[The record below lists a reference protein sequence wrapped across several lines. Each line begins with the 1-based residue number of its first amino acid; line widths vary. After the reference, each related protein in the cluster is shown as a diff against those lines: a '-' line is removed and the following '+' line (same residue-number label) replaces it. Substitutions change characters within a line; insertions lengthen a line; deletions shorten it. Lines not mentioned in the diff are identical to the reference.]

1 MKQLKQLVNKYKHY
15 SIFIF
20 NQPMQS
26 DIESFF
32 DDKEEIDEATFYD
45 IIEYGIHVSE
55 LYMESYVSNMANYN
69 FDDDFEENIMQ
80 MIIEQYGKQYDL
92 YMFHDEDIESDD
104 LYIDVIME
112 EIKKQVFT
120 HIVPRRGYKK
130 SFIRREPNILRICQQ
145 LEILRNKPQPEQR
158 TPAWYETRHNLIT
171 ASNAWKCFE
180 SQSKQNEIIYEK
192 CQPLEEKSNTNNLF
206 VNTNS
211 SLHWGQKYEPL
222 STQLYEYLYST
233 QVEDFGCIAHD
244 THTFLGASPDGI
256 VVKEDCTRYGRMLE
270 IKNIVNREITQIPKK
285 EYWIQMQLQMEV
297 CDLNECDFLET
308 KFVEYENSDAFYADG
323 ENYNCTDE
331 ILYKGAFLMFMENN
345 VPKYFYP
352 EFHISKEKYEI
363 WETQMLEENTQM
375 HFIKTIY
382 WKLEKYSNILVLRN
396 KKWFESTI
404 EQVRNI
410 WSQVLY
416 ERENGYLHRAPN
428 KRERRPTIDLT
439 EETKELS
446 DKPDSEN
453 QCFIIDSSDDE
464 KSVDEK
470 PIVLETN
477 KEDEPEQTIELVN
490 AVEEEIPNETKKKE
504 KKEKKNIPTNSFKIN
519 TSTLDTTSTED
530 FIASIVKETK

>member
-1 MKQLKQLVNKYKHY
+1 MK
-15 SIFIF
+15 
-20 NQPMQS
+20 S

-32 DDKEEIDEATFYD
+32 DDKEEIDEQTFYD

-55 LYMESYVSNMANYN
+55 LYMESYIFNMANYN
-69 FDDDFEENIMQ
+69 FDDEYEENIMQ

-130 SFIRREPNILRICQQ
+130 SFIRCKPNVLRICQQ

-158 TPAWYETRHNLIT
+158 TTAWYETRHNLIT

-192 CQPLEEKSNTNNLF
+192 CQPLQDKSDANSLF

-211 SLHWGQKYEPL
+211 TLHWGQKYEPL

-233 QVEDFGCIAHD
+233 QVEDFGCIIHD
-244 THTFLGASPDGI
+244 DYSFLGASPDGI
-256 VVKEDCTRYGRMLE
+256 VVKEDCSRYGRMLE

-308 KFVEYENSDAFYADG
+308 KFVEYENEEEFYADG
-323 ENYNCTDE
+323 ENFNYTEN
-331 ILYKGAFLMFMENN
+331 ILYKGAFLMFMDNN
-345 VPKYFYP
+345 IPKYFYP
-352 EFHISKEKYEI
+352 EFHINKEKYQI
-363 WETQMLEENTQM
+363 WETKILEENAHMQ
-375 HFIKTIY
+375 FIKTIY

-396 KKWFESTI
+396 TKWFQSCIGQME
-404 EQVRNI
+404 NI
-410 WSQVLY
+410 WNQVLY

-439 EETKELS
+439 EETKDMNE
-446 DKPDSEN
+446 KVENN
-453 QCFIIDSSDDE
+453 QCLIIDSSDDD

-470 PIVLETN
+470 STINETKDIIQEDI
-477 KEDEPEQTIELVN
+477 KEEIK
-490 AVEEEIPNETKKKE
+490 EEIPKKRKKKE
-504 KKEKKNIPTNSFKIN
+504 KQETNTINSFKIN
-519 TSTLDTTSTED
+519 TATLDTTSAED